1 MRMKHKHAELMMAY
15 AQDAMETD
23 RPWERW
29 EYFDKISETWVA
41 FARGNPVWHDDD
53 LYRRKKRTISING
66 YDVPEPVTN
75 VLPYESKY
83 YVVDISY
90 LGMYGESTWDDDEID
105 LHRLNHGLIHLD
117 KDAAIAHAKALTSFT
132 TK

>member
-23 RPWERW
+23 KPWERW
-29 EYFDKISETWVA
+29 EYFDKISGTWTA
-41 FARGNPVWHDDD
+41 FARGNPAWYDDE
-53 LYRRKKRTISING
+53 LYRRKGRTITING
-66 YDVPEPVTN
+66 HEIPEPVRQI
-75 VLPYESKY
+75 LPYEATY
-83 YVVDISY
+83 YVPDI
-90 LGMYGESTWDDDEID
+90 GHPEAHIESMWQDDEID
-105 LHRLNHGLIHLD
+105 THRLDEGVVHLD

>member
-1 MRMKHKHAELMMAY
+1 MKHKHAELMMAY

-29 EYFDKISETWVA
+29 EYFDNLLGSWVEFSKSSPA
-41 FARGNPVWHDDD
+41 WYDDE
-53 LYRRKKRTISING
+53 LYRRKGRTIAING
-66 YDVPEPVTN
+66 REIPEPVRQI
-75 VLPYESKY
+75 LPYESTY
-83 YVVDISY
+83 YVPDI
-90 LGMYGESTWDDDEID
+90 GHPEAHIESMWQDDEID
-105 LHRLNHGLIHLD
+105 THRLDQGVVHLN